1 MSYPRQAESL
11 IEHLRCAPF
20 LDALA
25 GVAGPLDVELWEAV
39 VEQAARF
46 AAAELEPL
54 GRALDEQGATL
65 VDGRVATSEVHR
77 GAWARFREA
86 GWLSLQLPPDLGGQ
100 GLPLLLSTACEEIF
114 NRASAAFMMLP
125 TPNRTAAVLL
135 HGLADEEVRSQWVPR
150 LADGSWGA
158 TICISEPDA
167 GSDVGRIA
175 TRADR
180 DADGRWRVTGEK
192 CWISYGDHDLTGR
205 IGHCL
210 LARTGSAV
218 GARGLSLF
226 LVPDRHADGTRN
238 GVVTRRIE
246 EKMGLHGSPTCA
258 LGFEGAEAILL
269 GAEGR
274 GLAHLFEMM
283 LLMRLSC
290 GPQGVGV
297 AVAALDVA
305 LGYAQERRQGGAP
318 DARPVPIA
326 EHADVQRQLL
336 DAAARVELARGSAIA
351 TSIVMQLSA
360 EAAESEERRRWSAM
374 AQFLLPIVKD
384 GAARC
389 AGDVANI
396 AIQVL
401 GGAGYT
407 REWPVERLAR
417 DARVFPLFEGTSGI
431 QALDMLHRRL
441 WRDGGEGLRLFV
453 GHARA
458 DAGDTPDGDVLR
470 RALTRLEDTAA
481 ALDALKDTARR
492 AEAGADA
499 FLRLCEVTL
508 GAWIAVRL
516 LRDTGE
522 GAAGRRIRAAARF
535 ALAETDAR
543 GESLAALATLGSAR
557 LDAFGDLLA

>member
-1 MSYPRQAESL
+1 MGNGGGPRCPVCGGE
-11 IEHLRCAPF
+11 
-20 LDALA
+20 LDS
-25 GVAGPLDVELWEAV
+25 
-39 VEQAARF
+39 
-46 AAAELEPL
+46 L
-54 GRALDEQGATL
+54 GRTLDESGASL
-65 VDGRVATSEVHR
+65 VDGRVVTTPAHR
-77 GAWARFREA
+77 AAWESFREG

-100 GLPLLLSTACEEIF
+100 GLPLVLSTACEEIF

-125 TPNRTAAVLL
+125 TPNRTAAAML
-135 HGLADEEVRSQWVPR
+135 HRLADDEVRAAWVPK

-175 TRADR
+175 TRARR
-180 DADGRWRVTGEK
+180 DAAGRWRVSGEK
-192 CWISYGDHDLTGR
+192 CWISFGDHDLTER

-210 LARTGSAV
+210 LARTGDAV

-238 GVVTRRIE
+238 GIVVRRIE
-246 EKMGLHGSPTCA
+246 EKMGLHGSPTCV

-274 GLAHLFEMM
+274 GLQNLFEMM

-297 AVAALDVA
+297 AVAALETA

-318 DARPVPIA
+318 DAAPVPIA
-326 EHADVQRQLL
+326 AHADVQRQLL
-336 DAAARVELARGSAIA
+336 EAAARVELARGASLAA
-351 TSIVMQLSA
+351 SVVMQLATDAPDA
-360 EAAESEERRRWSAM
+360 EDRRRWSAL
-374 AQFLLPIVKD
+374 AQFFLPIVKD

-389 AGDVANI
+389 AVDVANI

-417 DARVFPLFEGTSGI
+417 DASVFPVFEGTSGI
-431 QALDMLHRRL
+431 QALDMVHRRL
-441 WRDGGEGLRLFV
+441 WRDRGEGVRLFID
-453 GHARA
+453 HARVDA
-458 DAGDTPDGDVLR
+458 AGDDHGAVLR
-470 RALTRLEDTAA
+470 RALDRLERTIATFEA
-481 ALDALKDTARR
+481 MQGSAWDAESG
-492 AEAGADA
+492 AEAL
-499 FLRLCEVTL
+499 LRLCEQTV
-508 GAWIAVRL
+508 GAWIATRL
-516 LRDTGE
+516 IRGAGDTD
-522 GAAGRRIRAAARF
+522 AARRIRAAACF

-543 GESLAALATLGSAR
+543 AEALAALAVLGGDR
-557 LDAFGDLLA
+557 LAAFGDLVA

>member
-1 MSYPRQAESL
+1 MTYPRQAESL
-11 IEHLRCAPF
+11 IEHLRCVPF
-20 LDALA
+20 LADLA
-25 GVAGPLDVELWEAV
+25 AVSDTVEPDVWEAV
-39 VEQAARF
+39 IDQAARF
-46 AAAELEPL
+46 AGSALDPL
-54 GRALDEQGATL
+54 GHALDAAGAR
-65 VDGRVATSEVHR
+65 VEDGHVVTSPAHR
-77 GAWARFREA
+77 EAWSRFRDA
-86 GWLSLQLPPDLGGQ
+86 GWLSLQLPPELGGQ
-100 GLPLLLSTACEEIF
+100 GLPLVLATACEEIF

-125 TPNRTAAVLL
+125 TPNRTAAAML
-135 HGLADEEVRSQWVPR
+135 HGLADEAVAAAWVPK

-175 TRADR
+175 TRGVR
-180 DADGRWRVTGEK
+180 DADGRWHVSGEK
-192 CWISYGDHDLTGR
+192 CWISFGDHDLTDR

-210 LARTGSAV
+210 LARTGDAV

-238 GVVTRRIE
+238 GVFVRRIE

-274 GLAHLFEMM
+274 GLQNLFEMM

-297 AVAALDVA
+297 AVAALETA
-305 LGYAQERRQGGAP
+305 LTYAQERRQGGAP

-326 EHADVQRQLL
+326 THADVQRQLFE
-336 DAAARVELARGSAIA
+336 AAARVELARGAGLA
-351 TSIVMQLSA
+351 TAVVMQLA
-360 EAAESEERRRWSAM
+360 GAAADAADRGRWSAL

-389 AGDVANI
+389 AVDVANI

-407 REWPVERLAR
+407 CEWPVERLAR
-417 DARVFPLFEGTSGI
+417 DARVFPVFEGTSGI

-441 WRDGGEGLRLFV
+441 WRDRGEGMRLFV
-453 GHARA
+453 AHARE
-458 DAGDTPDGDVLR
+458 DAGTEADGAVLLR
-470 RALTRLEDTAA
+470 TLDRLERTAA
-481 ALDALKDTARR
+481 TLDGLQGSAWD

-499 FLRLCEVTL
+499 FLRLCEASV
-508 GAWIAVRL
+508 GAWIATRL
-516 LRDTGE
+516 IRDADAGD
-522 GAAGRRIRAAARF
+522 AGRRIRAAARF
-535 ALAETDAR
+535 ALAETDVR
-543 GESLAALATLGSAR
+543 GEALAAIATMGGGRLAAFDDLSA
-557 LDAFGDLLA
+557 